1 MSVRSSDSRF
11 RRGFRI
17 LVAVV
22 LLLAVGGLY
31 GALVGQL
38 KSATDEDESFVALER
53 HGVAYL
59 RPLTRL
65 VGELTAAQSA
75 AVRGAAVDTVALN
88 AAVVAVSEVDRT
100 DGPPLRTQ
108 QRWTDLRAAIDKVG
122 KQRPTGPGALD
133 AYADVVALAT
143 DLARKVGDT
152 SKLILDPELDSY
164 YLMDAAMLQLPAVL
178 TAAGLAADL
187 AYLTADRGKD
197 DQLPY
202 EGFIDVAVARQQVA
216 TATEATSTGIRKAL
230 DATQRGA
237 LGANLTEPLDAFRA
251 AADQLVPPAALRQAT
266 PTGNSST
273 ISAAAQKIRAT
284 AVPLAAAVLTELD
297 ALLAVRQ
304 DHLASQRIY
313 ALGAAGAGVALA
325 VILLWWSVPAR
336 GRARSDELAAVTG
349 RDEAGAAGDVAS
361 LSVQLP
367 VVDAR
372 DLLALEELVHVGR
385 GVRAQPKEKSDDAR

>member
-1 MSVRSSDSRF
+1 MA
-11 RRGFRI
+11 
-17 LVAVV
+17 VA

-38 KSATDEDESFVALER
+38 KSATDEDENFVALER

-88 AAVVAVSEVDRT
+88 AAVAAVSDVDRT
-100 DGPPLRTQ
+100 DGPVLRTE

-122 KQRPTGPGALD
+122 AQRSTGLAALD
-133 AYADVVALAT
+133 VYADVVALAA
-143 DLARKVGDT
+143 DLARKIGDT
-152 SKLILDPELDSY
+152 SKLILDPQLDSY
-164 YLMDAAMLQLPAVL
+164 YLMDAAMLQLPTVL

-187 AYLTADRGKD
+187 AYVTADRGED
-197 DQLPY
+197 DKLS
-202 EGFIDVAVARQQVA
+202 EGAFIDVAVARQQVA

-230 DATQRGA
+230 DATRRGA
-237 LGANLTEPLDAFRA
+237 VGANLTEPLDAFRA
-251 AADQLVPPAALRQAT
+251 AVDQLVPPAALRQAT
-266 PTGNSST
+266 PTGNSSA
-273 ISAAAQKIRAT
+273 IWAAAQKIRAA

-297 ALLAVRQ
+297 ALLAIRQ
-304 DHLASQRIY
+304 DDLASQRIY
-313 ALGAAGAGVALA
+313 ALGAAGAGVVLA
-325 VILLWWSVPAR
+325 VVLLWWSVPAR
-336 GRARSDELAAVTG
+336 GRARSDELAAVTAG
-349 RDEAGAAGDVAS
+349 HEGGAAGDVAS

-385 GVRAQPKEKSDDAR
+385 GVRAQPKEKPDDAR

>member
-1 MSVRSSDSRF
+1 
-11 RRGFRI
+11 
-17 LVAVV
+17 VAVV